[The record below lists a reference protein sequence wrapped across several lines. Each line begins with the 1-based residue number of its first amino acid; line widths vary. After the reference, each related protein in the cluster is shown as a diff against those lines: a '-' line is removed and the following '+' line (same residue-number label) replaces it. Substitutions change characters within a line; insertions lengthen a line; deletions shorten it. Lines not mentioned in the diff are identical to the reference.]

1 MTVLLLILLTL
12 IIIAKDE
19 YNINESKKKN
29 DKTAD
34 ESMRS
39 FRETMDKLREIRE
52 KDHREP

>member
-1 MTVLLLILLTL
+1 MTVLLLMLLTL